1 MPQCDKIPCA
11 KISGSIYPKAKVQA
25 GMAERPVLIINQG
38 DKAGQRWTVQSDLVV
53 LGRGNECDLLLP
65 EPQVSR
71 QHIKIKQIAG
81 QYVLE
86 DLDSKN
92 GTWVN
97 GQQVKGERVLRDGDE
112 INVALAVTIVFV
124 ESEATA
130 PVTLNDTA
138 GSTRGGIG
146 RLRLD
151 RDSRRVFVTG
161 KEIDPPLSL
170 PQYRLLELLVDSK
183 GGVCT
188 RDQVIEAVWPE
199 VVGEGVSE
207 QAIDALVRRLRDRI
221 AEVDEEHQ
229 YIVTV
234 RGHGFR
240 LDQG

>member
-1 MPQCDKIPCA
+1 MNT
-11 KISGSIYPKAKVQA
+11 Y
-25 GMAERPVLIINQG
+25 ERPVLIIHEG
-38 DKAGQRWTVQSDLVV
+38 EKAGQRWIVTNDMVV

-65 EPQVSR
+65 ERQVSR
-71 QHIKIKQIAG
+71 QHVRIRRDG
-81 QYVLE
+81 DLFFLE

-92 GTWVN
+92 GTWIN
-97 GQQVKGERVLRDGDE
+97 GQQLKGERQLHDGDE
-112 INVALAVTIVFV
+112 INIALAVKLVFL

-130 PVTLNDTA
+130 PIKLGETA
-138 GSTRGGIG
+138 ASAPAGTH

-151 RDSRRVFVTG
+151 RDSRRVFIANR
-161 KEIDPPLSL
+161 EIDPPLSL

-188 RDQVIEAVWPE
+188 RDQVIDAVWPE
-199 VVGEGVSE
+199 AVGEGVSE

-221 AEVDEEHQ
+221 AEIDPVRQ

-240 LDQG
+240 LDNS

>member
-1 MPQCDKIPCA
+1 
-11 KISGSIYPKAKVQA
+11 
-25 GMAERPVLIINQG
+25 MAERPVLIINQG
-38 DKAGQRWTVQSDLVV
+38 DKAGQRWTVQNDMVV

-138 GSTRGGIG
+138 GSTRNGVG

-151 RDSRRVFVTG
+151 RDSRRVCVNG
-161 KEIDPPLSL
+161 KEVDPPLSL
-170 PQYRLLELLVDSK
+170 PQYRLLELLVDAK

-188 RDQVIEAVWPE
+188 RDQVIESVWPE

-221 AEVDEEHQ
+221 AEIDEEHQ